1 MSSAHMVQFTVMPD
15 RKLNWKALGISFTL
29 QAAVVTAL
37 AVFGIIHPEELLPV
51 RHYQVISLVAPPP
64 VSEYKPPKQQIA
76 QAPLP
81 VAKPVLAQM
90 EVKSVRPAVRAAM
103 AEVAP
108 PKPQFD
114 APKLSP
120 ALFARSGGPKLAPQV
135 KTGSF
140 AGAGSSAEPTLKHV
154 VAKDVQT
161 GGFGDPSGIPGEGKP
176 GARLVM
182 AKLGSY
188 DLPEGGGYGNGNGG
202 SRGARGTIA
211 SAGFGN
217 GTAVSSGDGSGRAG
231 RGSIQQG
238 GFGDSRPIAEAAKTS
253 KMTVSPATTPV
264 EILSKPNPI
273 YTDEARQLRIEGEVL
288 LKVLFSASGHVEVLQ
303 TVRGLG
309 HGLDEAAARAAERI
323 RFRPAQQDG
332 QPVDSAAILHV
343 VFQLAN

>member
-1 MSSAHMVQFTVMPD
+1 
-15 RKLNWKALGISFTL
+15 
-29 QAAVVTAL
+29 
-37 AVFGIIHPEELLPV
+37 
-51 RHYQVISLVAPPP
+51 
-64 VSEYKPPKQQIA
+64 
-76 QAPLP
+76 
-81 VAKPVLAQM
+81 
-90 EVKSVRPAVRAAM
+90 
-103 AEVAP
+103 
-108 PKPQFD
+108 
-114 APKLSP
+114 
-120 ALFARSGGPKLAPQV
+120 
-135 KTGSF
+135 
-140 AGAGSSAEPTLKHV
+140 
-154 VAKDVQT
+154 
-161 GGFGDPSGIPGEGKP
+161 
-176 GARLVM
+176 M

-188 DLPEGGGYGNGNGG
+188 DLPDGGGYGNGTGG

-217 GTAVSSGDGSGRAG
+217 GTAVSGGDGSGRAG

-253 KMTVSPATTPV
+253 KVTVSPATTPV

-309 HGLDEAAARAAERI
+309 HGLDEAAARAAEHI